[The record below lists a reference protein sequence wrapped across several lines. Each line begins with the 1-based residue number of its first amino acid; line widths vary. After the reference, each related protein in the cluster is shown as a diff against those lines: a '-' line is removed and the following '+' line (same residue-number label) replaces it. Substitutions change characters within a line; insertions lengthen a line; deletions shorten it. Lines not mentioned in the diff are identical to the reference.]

1 MDRGGFRKTAA
12 WLEFLRLEP
21 ALNNDNVDQLS
32 KQWVTRLFDR
42 HFSGKIFSGLSVAK
56 VW

>member
-1 MDRGGFRKTAA
+1 MDRGFFRKTAA

-32 KQWVTRLFDR
+32 KQWVARLFYR
-42 HFSGKIFSGLSVAK
+42 RFSGKIFSGRGLAK